1 MNNNEVPELNNNP
14 IKEGHHI
21 LSWEDI
27 PLDGSRFYIVER
39 DQIFGQGADAD
50 GTIRGYDSLGYVTA
64 HTEDSITVEY
74 DWSRRYYKHPDG
86 NEIYFDWEYNAEGD
100 QGANGLVLMNLPTI
114 TITKEEIDNLGS
126 GPNHFIAL
134 YEHEHRPV
142 ANNVVTYSV
151 ATNNVAANNNM
162 NMPLMQGLIASAPD
176 PNILIRRTNGP
187 GLTVSVARSRR
198 RRRQKKRR
206 QMKTRRRYGI

>member
-21 LSWEDI
+21 LSWDDI

-39 DQIFGQGADAD
+39 DYIFGQEADVD
-50 GTIRGYDSLGYVTA
+50 GTIRGSDSIGYVTA
-64 HTEDSITVEY
+64 HTEDSITVVC
-74 DWSRRYYKHPDG
+74 DWSRNYYKSPDG
-86 NEIYFDWEYNAEGD
+86 FEHYSEWEYNAEGIPSGNSFELSD
-100 QGANGLVLMNLPTI
+100 LPKMRI
-114 TITKEEIDNLGS
+114 KKEAIDNLGL

-134 YEHEHRPV
+134 YEHEQRQE
-142 ANNVVTYSV
+142 ANNVATYS
-151 ATNNVAANNNM
+151 VAANNNM

-198 RRRQKKRR
+198 RRRHKKRR

>member
-1 MNNNEVPELNNNP
+1 MNNDEVPELDDNP
-14 IKEGHHI
+14 IMGGHAI
-21 LSWEDI
+21 LSWDDI

-100 QGANGLVLMNLPTI
+100 QGANGLELMDLPTM
-114 TITKEEIDNLGS
+114 TITKEEIDNVGS
-126 GPNHFIAL
+126 GPNHFLAL
-134 YEHEHRPV
+134 FEHEQLPLPQA
-142 ANNVVTYSV
+142 AN
-151 ATNNVAANNNM
+151 AAAANNNM

-176 PNILIRRTNGP
+176 PNILIRRSNGP

-206 QMKTRRRYGI
+206 QGKTRRKYGI